1 MDKTRMNKT
10 RLAFIAVF
18 AMLLTACGSIPLGTM
33 WKMYRMGPE
42 ALFETDPTDVRVAAM
57 SESWVLDR
65 ERFDW
70 GALTVDVE
78 IAGTAGHEW
87 SFILD
92 DVSNVELR
100 KLKTAPEGR
109 RWRVYR
115 IREADLESFQQ
126 MQADLPDVLA
136 LAESRE
142 GQDDAEEENSFQIGV
157 AFLGN
162 RDQDEWAS
170 QEWESQGETVDPG
183 ELEELDQREIP
194 WRLDLQLFADDGFF
208 PLIRESTIPAAWLG
222 IEKQD
227 S

>member
-1 MDKTRMNKT
+1 MIKTRV
-10 RLAFIAVF
+10 AFIAFF
-18 AMLLTACGSIPLGTM
+18 AVMLAACGSIPLGTM

-42 ALFETDPTDVRVAAM
+42 ALFETDPTEVRVAAM

-70 GALTVDVE
+70 GMLTVDIE
-78 IAGTAGHEW
+78 IGGTAEHDW

-92 DVSNVELR
+92 DVSNIESQ
-100 KLKTAPEGR
+100 KLKPAPDDR

-115 IREADLESFQQ
+115 IREADLELFQQ
-126 MQADLPDVLA
+126 MQAELPQLLA
-136 LAESRE
+136 LADSPEEQE
-142 GQDDAEEENSFQIGV
+142 GVDGENSFTIGV
-157 AFLGN
+157 AFLGD

-170 QEWESQGETVDPG
+170 HKGESWREPVDPD

-194 WRLDLQLFADDGFF
+194 YRLDLQLFADDGFF
-208 PLIRESTIPAAWLG
+208 PLIKESTIPAAWLG